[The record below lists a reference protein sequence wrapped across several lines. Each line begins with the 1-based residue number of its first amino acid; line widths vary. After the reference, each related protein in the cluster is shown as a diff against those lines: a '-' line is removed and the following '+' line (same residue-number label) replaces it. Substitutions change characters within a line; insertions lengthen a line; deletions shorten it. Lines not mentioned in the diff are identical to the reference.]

1 MDVSPTLLSQDE
13 TIMETQ
19 INNDTP
25 QPDIEGEDEGEFIE
39 EDVVVDVLEEEDKDL
54 DEDDLRSYH
63 KVDSVKTIASL
74 RMKPDHM
81 FRLQIPLC
89 RMVAMPMVRP
99 TLSCDLKL
107 LEQEFNKGYRD
118 GAAVFY
124 VTTTN
129 KAGESSE
136 FMEEEM
142 EGWDPLWRKRNA
154 IFNAQL
160 EAIPELRFLKNL
172 KFFVCDGNHRLLSW
186 MTHITR
192 KHSKEWDW
200 HYAVDSIILDTKG
213 KTKLV
218 MHVMHDINK

>member
-1 MDVSPTLLSQDE
+1 MSQDD
-13 TIMETQ
+13 TILETQ
-19 INNDTP
+19 VDDGTP
-25 QPDIEGEDEGEFIE
+25 QPAIGDEDEDEFVE
-39 EDVVVDVLEEEDKDL
+39 EEMAVDVSEEEDKDL

-74 RMKPDHM
+74 RMKPEHL
-81 FRLQIPLC
+81 FRLRIPLC

-107 LEQEFNKGYRD
+107 LEQEFNGGYRD

-129 KAGESSE
+129 EGGQGSA
-136 FMEEEM
+136 FTVEEM
-142 EGWDPLWRKRNA
+142 EGWDPLWKKRNDM
-154 IFNAQL
+154 FNAKVQ
-160 EAIPELRFLKNL
+160 AVPELRFLKNL

-186 MTHITR
+186 MNYITR
-192 KHSKEWDW
+192 KHSKDWDW
-200 HYAVDSIILDTKG
+200 HCAVDSIILDTKG
-213 KTKLV
+213 KTELV